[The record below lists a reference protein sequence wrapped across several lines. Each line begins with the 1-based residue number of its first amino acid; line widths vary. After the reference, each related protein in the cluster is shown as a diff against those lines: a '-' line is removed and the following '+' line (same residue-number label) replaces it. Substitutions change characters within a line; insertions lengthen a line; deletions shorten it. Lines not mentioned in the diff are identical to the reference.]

1 MHGSTTAPTRRGVH
15 PLRSIRLRIVAAF
28 FATILLTLGAMGF
41 LVAEYRGVS
50 HSQALVTEGYLPLA
64 QDVHALRVYQ
74 QRIDTDVERLGR
86 GDIRPGI
93 GAASTAS
100 IYTDALR
107 SSIAEATH
115 NARRARA
122 MTTQAEEV
130 AVLNKVTTQL
140 ELIQELFQQYHDR
153 VSQLVALAE
162 SQRRSEAEAL
172 QPAIRND
179 AARLG
184 AEIDKLTRQV
194 EGRITHLTRITE
206 EQRTKA
212 AAVAGFMAA
221 VATGVSLSLVFAV
234 LWALRPITKL
244 TDQIQRLAGGDYSGR
259 VEVRGAD
266 EIALLAGEFNAMAT
280 ALQTRDR
287 TLVERAEQLN
297 RLSRYLGSVLDSL
310 EDALFVVEDGRISLT
325 NPAARRIWD
334 ATQNAPPPAPLAP
347 LLSVLGDHELAHP
360 DGSLHEVRVTPF
372 GEGGFIVVSA
382 DVTERRRAEERLARS
397 ERLAMIGQ
405 MLAQI
410 THEVRNPLNALS
422 LNAELLADELGALD
436 PERRTEAWDLLD
448 TVSTEIDR
456 LTEVTAHYLQ
466 LARRPPA
473 RLEPEE
479 LAGICQDVAR
489 LLAAELDRAGVE
501 LRLEMT
507 PITAQLV
514 DGNQL
519 RQALLNV
526 LRNATQAG
534 ARHLTVS
541 LSATGGE
548 VLLTVADD
556 GPGMTREQVERATDP
571 FFSTKPSGTGLG
583 LAITRQI
590 LEDHD
595 GAVRVESTPGRGT
608 LLTLALPWR
617 PAPDRD
623 LLDHTGSP

>member
-1 MHGSTTAPTRRGVH
+1 MRGSTATPARGVH

-50 HSQALVTEGYLPLA
+50 DSQALVTEGYLPLA

-74 QRIDTDVERLGR
+74 QRIDTDIQRLLR

-93 GAASTAS
+93 GAASTAA

-107 SSIAEATH
+107 SSIAEAAH
-115 NARRARA
+115 NARRARE
-122 MTTQAEEV
+122 MTTRGEEV
-130 AVLNKVTTQL
+130 AVLNKIAIQL
-140 ELIQELFQQYHDR
+140 ELIQELFRQYHDH
-153 VSQLVALAE
+153 VGQLVALAE
-162 SQRRSEAEAL
+162 SQRRAEAQDL
-172 QPAIRND
+172 ESAIRND

-184 AEIDKLTRQV
+184 AEIDKLSRQV
-194 EGRITHLTRITE
+194 EGRIAHLTRITE
-206 EQRTKA
+206 EQRTQA
-212 AAVAGFMAA
+212 TAVAGVMAA
-221 VATGVSLSLVFAV
+221 VAFGVSLSLVFAV
-234 LWALRPITKL
+234 LWALRPITQL
-244 TDQIQRLAGGDYSGR
+244 TDQVQRLAAGDYSGR
-259 VEVRGAD
+259 VNVRGAD
-266 EIALLAGEFNAMAT
+266 EIALLAGEFNAMVT
-280 ALQTRDR
+280 ALQLRDR
-287 TLVERAEQLN
+287 TLVERADQLN

-310 EDALFVVEDGRISLT
+310 QDALFVVEDGRVSLT
-325 NPAARRIWD
+325 NPAARRIWGAAED
-334 ATQNAPPPAPLAP
+334 GPPPEPLAA
-347 LLSVLGDHELAHP
+347 LLTHPGDRELAHP
-360 DGSLHEVRVTPF
+360 DGTLHEVRLTPF
-372 GEGGFIVVSA
+372 GDGGFLVVSA

-436 PERRTEAWDLLD
+436 PEHRTEAWDLLA

-473 RLEPEE
+473 RLEPED
-479 LAGICQDVAR
+479 LAAICTDVAR
-489 LLAAELDRAGVE
+489 LLAAELDRAGVV
-501 LRLEMT
+501 LKLDMGAV
-507 PITAQLV
+507 PPQLV

-526 LRNATQAG
+526 LNNAAQSG
-534 ARHLTVS
+534 ARHLTLS

-548 VLLTVADD
+548 VLLRVADD

-595 GAVRVESTPGRGT
+595 GSVRVESTPGRGT
-608 LLTLALPWR
+608 TLTLALPWR
-617 PAPDRD
+617 RASDRD
-623 LLDHTGSP
+623 VLDSPGTP